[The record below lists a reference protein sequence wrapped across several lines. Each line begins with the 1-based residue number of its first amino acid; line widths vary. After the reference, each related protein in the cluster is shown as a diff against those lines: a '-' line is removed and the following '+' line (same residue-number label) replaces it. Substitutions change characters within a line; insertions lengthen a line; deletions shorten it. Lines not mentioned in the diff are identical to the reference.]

1 MFMRMCACVWGGAVI
16 LPSSSRFTSFT
27 SASSPT
33 TALAR
38 ERRSEGS
45 ESMETGEVM
54 GEYEWWEEERVG
66 AKGEVSEC
74 GVECVWRA
82 NRVRKVG
89 DRKCM
94 CALVCA
100 SAWEVD

>member
-66 AKGEVSEC
+66 TKGEASEC

-89 DRKCM
+89 DRK
-94 CALVCA
+94 
-100 SAWEVD
+100 